1 MDSSQK
7 NSLLTNVILAVV
19 LAVVAFFWIWFFPY
33 LGAKAYWVA
42 LITFGVCL
50 AYGSALASSLP
61 YMTIG
66 AVVGVSLGIATYA
79 VYMLWLPL
87 NYGLSIAI
95 AGAIF
100 ILIAGLLSIPK
111 LREILPMLLVG
122 WGSFLGAIAQYDY
135 LLLEKPVETL
145 HRALTTWVGVI
156 MSVLFGMLVAALL
169 NALLLAPKKAKA
181 AGASQAPAQP
191 EIMEQ

>member
-1 MDSSQK
+1 MEPSNRNAILS
-7 NSLLTNVILAVV
+7 NAILAVILAI
-19 LAVVAFFWIWFFPY
+19 VAFFWIWLFPY

-50 AYGSALASSLP
+50 AYGSALSASLP
-61 YMTIG
+61 WITLG
-66 AVVGVSLGIATYA
+66 GVVGVSLGIATYA

-87 NYGLSIAI
+87 SYGLSVAI

-100 ILIAGLLSIPK
+100 ILIAGLLGMPK
-111 LREILPMLLVG
+111 IREILPMILVG
-122 WGSFLGAIAQYDY
+122 WGAFLGAMAQYDY
-135 LLLEKPVETL
+135 LFFEKPVEIA

-156 MSVLFGMLVAALL
+156 LSVLFGMLVAALL
-169 NALLLAPKKAKA
+169 NALLLAPKKAREA
-181 AGASQAPAQP
+181 QAPAPP